1 MLQINWKI
9 KAILYKILSVLKL
22 EKTLFFI
29 QKKITKRAKI
39 DINDIKYYWKN
50 HLKYLKSQ
58 KSINIIE
65 FGAGKSLEQNIYLNY
80 EFDNNLS
87 QTVIDLSSMLDIG
100 LFNEANK
107 QIAKVLNIN
116 KKPYVK
122 NINDIKNLFNIQYL
136 APCDIKEIEN
146 KKMVFDSC
154 ISSTTLEHLSL
165 KQLSDTFLRLKKI
178 IKKDGIISSL
188 IDYSDH
194 YSHTDRNIGAL
205 NFLKFDQNEWKKFNN
220 VYLFQNRLRHQDYR
234 NFFLKHNFEILE
246 EIKGTIGEPPKNI
259 SNIFDASDKETYI
272 LWGHFLLK
280 NT

>member
-1 MLQINWKI
+1 MLQINWKL
-9 KAILYKILSVLKL
+9 KAALYKILFIFKL
-22 EKTLFFI
+22 EKILFFI

-39 DINDIKYYWKN
+39 DINETKHYWKH
-50 HLKYLKSQ
+50 HLKYLRSYKSN
-58 KSINIIE
+58 NIIE

-80 EFDNNLS
+80 QFDNNLS
-87 QTVIDLSSMLDIG
+87 QTVIDLSYMLDIN

-107 QIAKVLNIN
+107 QIAKLLNVN
-116 KKPYVK
+116 KKPHVK
-122 NINDIKNLFNIQYL
+122 NIDDIRNLFSIQYF

-146 KKMVFDSC
+146 KKMFFDAC

-194 YSHTDRNIGAL
+194 YSHTDRNIGPL

-220 VYLFQNRLRHQDYR
+220 LYFFQNRFRHQDYR

-246 EIKGTIGEPPKNI
+246 EIKGTIGKPPKKI
-259 SNIFDASDKETYI
+259 SNIFDTSDNETYI

-280 NT
+280 NI